1 MGEQASAELISLPQ
15 GGGALRAVGETFQPD
30 LHTGTGNY
38 RIPMELPPG
47 RGALTPQLA
56 LSYSSGNGNGPFGLG
71 WTLSVPGV
79 RRKTDKRLPRY
90 DGSDVFVLSG
100 AEDLVPVPGATG
112 AGVQRY
118 RPRTETLFARIE
130 HHTAGSDHWTVWSK
144 DGLRSI
150 YGTPR
155 PATAGTGW
163 RDPAVIADPGHPGRI
178 LGWLLTSTSDT
189 FGNTIAYAYAPDP
202 ADPAGAQR
210 YLTQIGYADYGDPAS
225 PAFLVQVRFTYQ
237 PRPDRHTD
245 RRGGFPVTTGQRCT
259 GVETWMNP
267 GTEQLARTV
276 TLTYTDAATR
286 PADNGASLLTRVTVT
301 GHDGN
306 ATQSLPPVEF
316 GYSSWDPAQRRYQ
329 PIGDL
334 AAGAA
339 PDRSLASRDLD
350 LADLSGDGLPD
361 VLQLSGG
368 VGRYWR
374 NRGAGRLDLPRSL
387 PAAPA
392 GAALGGAGVQLLDA
406 DGDGRPDL
414 LVTDGRRAGYFPV
427 SADGVFDPSG
437 YHPYRAAPTFGLT
450 DPNTRLIDLDGDGVA
465 DALRTG
471 TTLEVYLNDRA
482 AGWVAQPAGGS
493 PLDAVS
499 FTDPRVKLADMTG
512 DGLTNVV
519 LVASGRLQYWPNLGY
534 GRFGPPV
541 IMANSPRFDDSA
553 LYRPTGFDPARLLL
567 GDVDG
572 DGAANVVYAGPRATT
587 VWVNQSGHSFAPP
600 VVIPAT
606 PQPDSATALRLAD
619 LLGTGTAGV
628 LWSYNAG
635 AVRGGNYKFLDLTG
649 GIKPYLLTRID
660 NHAGAVTT
668 ITYAPSTHYAQA
680 DAAAGTPWRT
690 TLPFPVHVV
699 AATQV
704 SDYFSGTTLSS
715 EYDYHHGYWDGG
727 DREFR
732 GFARVDHR
740 NTLTPAAIA
749 DDPAFSPPIETR
761 SWFHPGPVGPEHGAW
776 AELDLTGEYWPGDPP
791 LAGHLDLSGLPAGLP
806 RRALRDAVR
815 AARGTLL
822 RQELYAL
829 DGAPLAARPYEISEH
844 TLAVAPVLDGRTGGD
859 PAWQAAPVITTRP
872 TLARTTVWER
882 GTDPM
887 HRIQVTG
894 NYDTYNR
901 PASHVDIA
909 VPRGHDPRQ
918 PDRAGAEPYLAV
930 FTTTTY
936 ATRDDP
942 AGYLIDRVTSTRR
955 SELSAATT
963 ATPALDVAAAALA
976 GTVPGALR
984 SLSFTF
990 YDGPPAAG
998 PATPPGQPGGL
1009 PFGQLGDHGLPV
1021 RTEQL
1026 AITPER
1032 LAAASQPGDGLPADP
1047 PPYLPPHGPP
1057 AAAPPASQYP
1067 YAFTQALRPLAGYTW
1082 HPDGADPATGASY
1095 TAGYY
1100 AQAARHAYD
1109 IHTGPAGRGLPVA
1122 HRDPLGHDTTIG
1134 YDPCQLLPATVTDPL
1149 GLTHTAAYDYRTL
1162 HPALTTDPNG
1172 NRTQAG
1178 YTPLGLPAWTAA
1190 TGKDGTSQGD
1200 TPEQPGTLYDYNLT
1214 AFDDTTATPARQ
1226 PISVTTT
1233 RRVQHRWDIIDAA
1246 NAARASAGQPP
1257 LTGAEITALFPPGE
1271 TAAHPGRFVR
1281 TVEYSDGFGRLLQA
1295 RTQADTLI
1303 LDDLGLTTDQTAPA
1317 GPARAHRAD
1326 PAGPAP
1332 VTVSSWKQYDNKGQ
1346 IITAWEPFYSTGYTY
1361 QPPDTALLDTLA
1373 RVTTRYDP
1381 RGLPILATGPD
1392 GSQTLTIPGIPHD
1405 LTDPSTYTPTPWVA
1419 FHYDPDDNAG
1429 RTHPSTST
1437 SYTAQYN
1444 TPASTTVDPLGRL
1457 VTHIQRFAPSDTG
1470 AAVTTTTH
1478 DIDGN
1483 ITSITDP
1490 LGRTATTTVY
1500 DLLNRAWRHASLDAG
1515 VTRTVLDPAG
1525 AAVETRDD
1533 KGAITLTG
1541 YDAGHRP
1548 TQLWAG
1554 DRPRQMPTLRQVTV
1568 YGDQP
1573 EAGLTAAGTATGNLM
1588 GRPYR
1593 SYDEAGLVTT
1603 TSYDLDGNLLT
1614 KTRQTLRADLLL
1626 SGTPPGSGSWD
1637 GTAYRVDWQPGP
1649 GQTLGQHAA
1658 TLLEPAGYH
1667 TDAAYDALHRVTT
1680 LSSPVDVTGART
1692 TLTHTYSPAGQLTS
1706 VTADRTP
1713 QLAQV
1718 IYNARGQRSLAV
1730 LGTGT
1735 LIRYLHDPST
1745 FRLTRLRAEPASAPV
1760 GQVTWTGTRNP
1771 QNVLQDYGYDYDLA
1785 GNLLTLRDRTPG
1797 SGLPLGADLAR
1808 SPGPDALDRTFS
1820 YDPLYRLHDATG
1832 RETALPP
1839 NPPWLDTPAGTDI
1852 TKAQPYTET
1861 YDYDLADN
1869 LLTLR
1874 HASNTGYTRTCTPAP
1889 GSNRIETLTI
1899 YGGRLAYTHDPAG
1912 NLTSEGDIRRFE
1924 WDHANRLATFRIQ
1937 TGGQAPSIYAQYRY
1951 DPAGN
1956 RVLKIVRRG
1965 NSAHDITVYIDG
1977 LFEELM
1983 LNHATTAATTHD
1995 TIHILDDHTRI
2006 GVLRRGA
2013 PLPGDPYPDATY
2025 HLGDHLTSST
2035 AVLNPTGRLLN
2046 REEYTPY
2053 GETSFGTYSTKRYR
2067 FTGKERDEESRLYYH
2082 GARYYLAWLARWASP
2097 DPAGPVDGL
2106 NLYTYARS
2114 RPTTLTD
2121 PNGRESGYWHDVA
2134 EGIRWAQN
2142 KVAAAADT
2150 AGGFVTNQLFTARAA
2165 NALDAF
2171 AAGKTVSWL
2180 VTAGGGLLLVGPSTA
2195 LALTEAPGKL
2205 ARGGSQIAH
2214 AIRGGP
2220 WELGLEGTGQILQGL
2235 GDIAGAVLLA
2245 ESGLQA
2251 ARTGAARAAVRAPA
2265 PKGSAVEFSVHPNT
2279 GPTPGTTMYRM
2290 EKATTGGSV
2299 KRTTVI
2305 SREGVIVRQHVDAWP
2320 RPPEPGP
2327 HSTTL
2332 TRGFR
2337 GASRPELGK
2346 EFIQGSP
2353 LPDRWT
2359 GVRDIP
2365 GATAPEFSR
2374 SVVTGVKAT
2383 GLEAARSGRNQQ

>member
-38 RIPMELPPG
+38 RIPLELPPG

-56 LSYSSGNGNGPFGLG
+56 LAYGSGSGNGPFGLG

-100 AEDLVPVPGATG
+100 AEDLVPVPGAAG

-118 RPRTETLFARIE
+118 RPRTETLFARVE
-130 HHTAGSDHWTVWSK
+130 HHTGASDHWTVWSK
-144 DGLRSI
+144 DGLRST

-155 PATAGTGW
+155 PATADATW
-163 RDPAVIADPGHPGRI
+163 RDMAVIADPGNPRRI
-178 LGWLLTSTSDT
+178 FGWLLSSTVDT
-189 FGNTIAYAYAPDP
+189 FGNTIAYSYAPDP

-210 YLTQIGYADYGDPAS
+210 YLTQIGYADHGDRAS

-245 RRGGFPVTTGQRCT
+245 RRGGFPVTTGQRCASI
-259 GVETWMNP
+259 ETWMNP
-267 GTEQLARTV
+267 GTEQLARRV
-276 TLTYTDAATR
+276 TLTYTDAGTR
-286 PADNGASLLTRVTVT
+286 AADNGVSLLTRVTVT
-301 GHDGN
+301 GHDGD

-316 GYSSWDPAQRRYQ
+316 GYSTWDPARRRYQ
-329 PIGDL
+329 PVGDL

-350 LADLSGDGLPD
+350 LADLFGDGLPD

-392 GAALGGAGVQLLDA
+392 GVALGGAGVQLLDA

-414 LVTDGRRAGYFPV
+414 LVTDGRRAGYFPI
-427 SADGVFDPSG
+427 SRTGGFDPAG
-437 YHPYRAAPTFGLT
+437 YQPYRAAPAFGLT
-450 DPNTRLIDLDGDGVA
+450 DPDTRLIDLDGDGVA

-471 TTLEVYLNDRA
+471 TSLQVYLNDRA
-482 AGWVAQPAGGS
+482 AGWTAQPAGGAS

-512 DGLTNVV
+512 DGLTDVV

-541 IMANSPRFDDSA
+541 IMADSPRFDDA
-553 LYRPTGFDPARLLL
+553 TLYGPTGFDPARLLL

-572 DGAANVVYAGPRATT
+572 DGAADVVYAGPRGTT
-587 VWVNQSGHSFAPP
+587 VWVNQSGHGFAPP
-600 VVIPAT
+600 VVMPAT
-606 PQPDSATALRLAD
+606 PQPDNATALRLAD
-619 LLGTGTAGV
+619 LLGAGTAGV

-660 NHAGAVTT
+660 NHAGAVTA
-668 ITYAPSTHYAQA
+668 IAYAPSTRYAEA

-704 SDYFSGTTLSS
+704 TDYFSGTTLSS
-715 EYDYHHGYWDGG
+715 EYHYHHGYWDGA

-740 NTLTPAAIA
+740 DTLTPATAMA
-749 DDPAFSPPIETR
+749 DDPALSPPAETR
-761 SWFHPGPVGPEHGAW
+761 TWFHPGPVGPEHGAW

-791 LAGHLDLSGLPAGLP
+791 LAAHLDLSALPTTLP

-829 DGAPLAARPYEISEH
+829 DGTPLAARPYEISEH
-844 TLAVAPVLDGRTGGD
+844 AIAVAPVLDGRTGDD

-887 HRIQVTG
+887 HRIQATG
-894 NYDTYNR
+894 NYDTYGR
-901 PASHVDIA
+901 PATHVDIA
-909 VPRGHDPRQ
+909 VPRGHDPRR
-918 PDRAGAEPYLAV
+918 PDPAGAEPYLAV
-930 FTTTTY
+930 LTITTY

-942 AGYLIDRVTSTRR
+942 AGYMTDRVASTRR
-955 SELSAATT
+955 GELAATT
-963 ATPALDVAAAALA
+963 ATTALDLAAAALA
-976 GTVPGALR
+976 GTAPGALR

-990 YDGPPAAG
+990 YDGPPGAG
-998 PATPPGQPGGL
+998 PAAPPGQPGGL
-1009 PFGQLGDHGLPV
+1009 PFGQVGDHGLPV

-1032 LAAASQPGDGLPADP
+1032 LTAASQPGDGDGLSAGPPA
-1047 PPYLPPHGPP
+1047 YLPLHGPP
-1057 AAAPPASQYP
+1057 TTAPPPDQYP
-1067 YAFTQALRPLAGYTW
+1067 DAFTQALPPLAGYTW
-1082 HPDGADPATGASY
+1082 HPEGTDPATGAVY

-1100 AQAARHAYD
+1100 VQAARHAYD
-1109 IHTGPAGRGLPVA
+1109 IHTDPAGRGLPVA

-1134 YDPCQLLPATVTDPL
+1134 YDPYQLLPATVTDPL
-1149 GLTHTAAYDYRTL
+1149 GLTHTAGYDYRTL
-1162 HPALTTDPNG
+1162 RPALITDPNG

-1190 TGKDGTSQGD
+1190 TGKDGASQGD
-1200 TPEQPGTLYDYNLT
+1200 TPDQPGTLYDYHLT
-1214 AFDDTTATPARQ
+1214 AFDDSATAPARQ
-1226 PISVTTT
+1226 PISVATTH
-1233 RRVQHRWDIIDAA
+1233 RVQHRWDIVDAA

-1257 LTGAEITALFPPGE
+1257 LTGADIAALFPPGE
-1271 TAAHPGRFVR
+1271 TATHPSRFVR

-1303 LDDLGLTTDQTAPA
+1303 LDDLGLTADQTAPA
-1317 GPARAHRAD
+1317 GPARAHRA
-1326 PAGPAP
+1326 GPADPVP
-1332 VTVSSWKQYDNKGQ
+1332 VTVSGWKRYDNKGRV
-1346 IITAWEPFYSTGYTY
+1346 ITAWEPFYGAGDPYQAPGTG
-1361 QPPDTALLDTLA
+1361 LLNTLA
-1373 RVTTRYDP
+1373 KVETRYDP
-1381 RGLPILATGPD
+1381 RGLPVLVTGPD

-1405 LTDPSTYTPTPWVA
+1405 LTDPASYTPTPWISY
-1419 FHYDPDDNAG
+1419 HYDPDDNAG
-1429 RTHPSTST
+1429 RTHPATST
-1437 SYTAQYN
+1437 SYSGQYN
-1444 TPASTTVDPLGRL
+1444 TPDSTTVDPLGRP
-1457 VTHIQRFAPSDTG
+1457 VTHIQRLAPSDTG
-1470 AAVTTTTH
+1470 AAVTTTSY

-1490 LGRTATTTVY
+1490 LGRTATSTVY
-1500 DLLNRAWRHASLDAG
+1500 DMLNRAWRHASLDAG

-1525 AAVETRDD
+1525 GAIETRDG

-1541 YDAGHRP
+1541 YDPGHRP
-1548 TQLWAG
+1548 TRLWAA
-1554 DRPRQMPTLRQVTV
+1554 DRPGQAPTLRQVTV

-1573 EAGLTAAGTATGNLM
+1573 EAGLTAAGAAGAAGANLM

-1593 SYDEAGLVTT
+1593 SYDEAGLLT
-1603 TSYDLDGNLLT
+1603 TSGYDLDGNLLT

-1626 SGTPPGSGSWD
+1626 SGLPAGPGSWD
-1637 GTAYRVDWQPGP
+1637 GTAYAVDWQPSP

-1658 TLLEPAGYH
+1658 TLLEPAGYQ
-1667 TDAAYDALHRVTT
+1667 TDMAYDALHRVTT
-1680 LSSPVDVTGART
+1680 LTGPVDVTGART
-1692 TLTHTYSPAGQLTS
+1692 TLTHTYTPAGQLTS
-1706 VTADRTP
+1706 VTADGTP
-1713 QLAQV
+1713 QLAQA

-1730 LGTGT
+1730 LGSGT
-1735 LIRYLHDPST
+1735 LIRYVHDPAT
-1745 FRLTRLRAEPASAPV
+1745 FRLTRLRAEPASAPA
-1760 GQVTWTGTRNP
+1760 GQVTWTGTGNP

-1797 SGLPLGADLAR
+1797 SGLPLAASPAR
-1808 SPGPDALDRTFS
+1808 SPSPDALDRAFS

-1839 NPPWLDTPAGTDI
+1839 SPPWLDTPAGTDI

-1861 YDYDLADN
+1861 YDYDLAGN

-1889 GSNRIETLTI
+1889 GSNRLATLTI
-1899 YGGRLAYTHDPAG
+1899 NGGRLAYTHDPAG

-1924 WDHANRLATFRIQ
+1924 WDHANRLATFRTQ
-1937 TGGQAPSIYAQYRY
+1937 TGGAAPSIYAQYRY
-1951 DPAGN
+1951 DGAGN
-1956 RVLKIVRRG
+1956 RIIKIVRRG
-1965 NSAHDITVYIDG
+1965 GSAPDIAVYIDG
-1977 LFEELM
+1977 LFERLIVS
-1983 LNHATTAATTHD
+1983 NGTQAATTHD
-1995 TIHILDDHTRI
+1995 AIHILDDHARI
-2006 GVLRRGA
+2006 GILCRGA
-2013 PLPGDPYPDATY
+2013 PVPGDPYPDATY

-2035 AVLNPTGRLLN
+2035 GVLDTTGQLLN

-2053 GETSFGTYSTKRYR
+2053 GETSFGSYSRKRYR
-2067 FTGKERDEESRLYYH
+2067 YTGKERDEESGLAYH
-2082 GARYYLAWLARWASP
+2082 GARYYAPWLARWASP
-2097 DPAGPVDGL
+2097 DPLGLADGT
-2106 NLYTYARS
+2106 NLYVYVRSNPLILIDPFGTDASVPIAHRPPSSRPEQIARTRPQSNESPSLSESDIKTSLGLTDEQLGQLKAVGATPEYFERKVAEARS
-2114 RPTTLTD
+2114 SQGPRRD
-2121 PNGRESGYWHDVA
+2121 PIGDVA
-2134 EGIRWAQN
+2134 KHVDLRGAELATTVVLKAVQIGFESIILGGALSATGTTGEVIGVGLKLYSAQRN
-2142 KVAAAADT
+2142 ARVAISGQDDGKKV
-2150 AGGFVTNQLFTARAA
+2150 
-2165 NALDAF
+2165 
-2171 AAGKTVSWL
+2171 
-2180 VTAGGGLLLVGPSTA
+2180 
-2195 LALTEAPGKL
+2195 
-2205 ARGGSQIAH
+2205 
-2214 AIRGGP
+2214 
-2220 WELGLEGTGQILQGL
+2220 GTGARLL
-2235 GDIAGAVLLA
+2235 AGAAVLLDVFLLGKGVKSLSNQPGGGGGHPYRDNYFGPPQP
-2245 ESGLQA
+2245 SGPSDPP
-2251 ARTGAARAAVRAPA
+2251 RAPA
-2265 PKGSAVEFSVHPNT
+2265 ELAKQLARELDKAVKQKDFSLPSRYVEPRDTSKILGPSKLT
-2279 GPTPGTTMYRM
+2279 GT
-2290 EKATTGGSV
+2290 ESLL
-2299 KRTTVI
+2299 
-2305 SREGVIVRQHVDAWP
+2305 D
-2320 RPPEPGP
+2320 
-2327 HSTTL
+2327 
-2332 TRGFR
+2332 RG
-2337 GASRPELGK
+2337 
-2346 EFIQGSP
+2346 Q
-2353 LPDRWT
+2353 
-2359 GVRDIP
+2359 
-2365 GATAPEFSR
+2365 
-2374 SVVTGVKAT
+2374 
-2383 GLEAARSGRNQQ
+2383 